1 MIILPAIDLK
11 NQKAIRLIQG
21 DFKQETVYS
30 NDPIALAKSFELS
43 GAKYLHIVDLD
54 GAKVGDMLNLNIIK
68 DIVDQTS
75 LKIEVGGGIRSLDR
89 IEKLLSYGVS
99 EVIVGSVAVEDEALL
114 AKMIKTYPNKIIVS
128 IDAKN
133 GYVLTRGWQ
142 KDSQI
147 KVIEFAKKLEELGIK
162 KIVYTD
168 VSKDGM
174 LEGPSFEHYE
184 QLLKE
189 TKLKVIASGGVSS
202 IDDLKRLNRMSLYG
216 AIVGKAIYEKKVDL
230 KEAISCLQKE
240 SFHV

>member
-30 NDPIALAKSFELS
+30 DDPIALAKSFELS

-99 EVIVGSVAVEDEALL
+99 EVIVGSVAVEDEGLL
-114 AKMIKTYPNKIIVS
+114 VKMINTYPEKIIVS

-147 KVIEFAKKLEELGIK
+147 KVIEFANL
-162 KIVYTD
+162 
-168 VSKDGM
+168 
-174 LEGPSFEHYE
+174 
-184 QLLKE
+184 
-189 TKLKVIASGGVSS
+189 
-202 IDDLKRLNRMSLYG
+202 
-216 AIVGKAIYEKKVDL
+216 
-230 KEAISCLQKE
+230 
-240 SFHV
+240 